1 MHGSVIDMAA
11 TPIKEMK
18 EMKEMKQRKLPK
30 DCRMG

>member
-18 EMKEMKQRKLPK
+18 EMKEMKERKLPK